1 MRRIAVY
8 PGTFDPIT
16 NGHIDIIERGH
27 QIFDEVIV
35 AIAKSA
41 DKNPLFSVD
50 ERMKMINAATKKFK
64 NLRVESFEGLLI
76 SYVRN
81 AGAKVIIRGLRAVSD
96 FEYEFQMAITNRKL
110 YEDVDTVFL
119 MSTVKYSY
127 LSSSIVKEVAQYGGK
142 MDGMVPTVVSKC
154 LKEKY
159 RNLKKGL

>member
-35 AIAKSA
+35 AIAKSS
-41 DKNPLFSVD
+41 DKSPLFSVD

-142 MDGMVPTVVSKC
+142 MDGMVPAVVSKC
-154 LKEKY
+154 LKTKY
-159 RNLKKGL
+159 RTLKKGL